1 MPERGIW
8 RGASQRGYATVTN
21 APLRVDSTSNAV
33 LVNPSAT
40 GTTEVTLTVAGSAS
54 GNKMTAGNASF
65 VSGAA
70 TIATGLT
77 TVLSVQIM
85 ILATGFA
92 TGATEISDAVV
103 SSITTGSVAI
113 QGYRLQTT
121 TASAS
126 GTGVFYWLAVGV

>member
-21 APLRVDSTSNAV
+21 APIRVDSTTN
-33 LVNPSAT
+33 LPMFNGLAT
-40 GTTEVTLTVAGSAS
+40 GTTETALGVAVSAS
-54 GNKMTAGNASF
+54 GARIAAGNAAF

-77 TVLSVQIM
+77 SVLSVQIM

-92 TGATEISDAVV
+92 TGATEVSDVVV
-103 SSITTGSVAI
+103 SSITTGSVVI

-126 GTGVFYWLAVGV
+126 GTGTFYWLAVGM